1 MRNVLPA
8 TLACLLL
15 APLAAEAQTQPLPK
29 LVIGAPGRCEMAV
42 NGDPR
47 TCTSGLIY
55 VQHVN
60 GAVLLSVQAG
70 QGVTIGFQANSDR
83 QPKPEQY
90 ILVLN
95 RMHTSVDGKTAAKDV
110 TGTCEINMSTDGQT
124 WHSATCRAE
133 DRSHLV
139 TTMTFT
145 GNGQQVTAARPNE
158 ENRQGPPTGTPM
170 TPRGVPQR
178 G

>member
-1 MRNVLPA
+1 MRHVLA
-8 TLACLLL
+8 MTLACLSL
-15 APLAAEAQTQPLPK
+15 APIAAEAQNPPLPK
-29 LVIGAPGRCEMAV
+29 LVIGAPGRCEMNV

-47 TCTSGLIY
+47 PCSSGLIY
-55 VQHVN
+55 VQHVD
-60 GAVLLSVQAG
+60 GAVLLSIQSG

-95 RMHTSVDGKTAAKDV
+95 RMHTSINGQSMAKEV

-133 DRSHLV
+133 DRSHLI

-145 GNGQQVTAARPNE
+145 GNGQQVTAARPAE
-158 ENRQGPPTGTPM
+158 ENRQGAPGNGPLM
-170 TPRGVPQR
+170 PRNAPQR